1 MIEVKSQIV
10 LTRKQSSGSVNQTVD
25 PFEFLMK
32 LMTVY
37 KSLSYFTEG
46 NIYCSAYTSIT
57 SPR

>member
-10 LTRKQSSGSVNQTVD
+10 LTRKQSSGSVNQTVN

-46 NIYCSAYTSIT
+46 NNCSAYTSVT
-57 SPR
+57 TPR